1 MVWEREESGELRA
14 RDDGWERERERE
26 REIERETVFINFWAN
41 NISWINREI
50 NTLQNINP
58 HKIVEFWYFP
68 SFSPAS

>member
-1 MVWEREESGELRA
+1 MRERKAESS
-14 RDDGWERERERE
+14 ERGMMFERERE
-26 REIERETVFINFWAN
+26 REIEREAVFINFWAN

-58 HKIVEFWYFP
+58 HKTVEFWYFP